1 MDDDIGNVFITGG
14 GGLETHQPEKGKLLS
29 KRISD
34 WLKVIQLMN
43 DGTHILRVIFTAH
56 AA

>member
-1 MDDDIGNVFITGG
+1 MDDNIGNVFITGG
-14 GGLETHQPEKGKLLS
+14 GGLETHQPEKGKLVS

-43 DGTHILRVIFTAH
+43 GGTHIF
-56 AA
+56 